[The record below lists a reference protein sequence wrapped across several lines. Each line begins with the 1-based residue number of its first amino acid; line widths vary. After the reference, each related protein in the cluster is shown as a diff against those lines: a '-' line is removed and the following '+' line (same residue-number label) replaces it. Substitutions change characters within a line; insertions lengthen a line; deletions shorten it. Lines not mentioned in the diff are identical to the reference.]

1 MLVAGGELKL
11 GGVIGEGWVRIKD
24 ELKASCYC
32 FQNTVV
38 GINRNVSLCYLRR
51 AALEKCLFFKC

>member
-1 MLVAGGELKL
+1 MKL

-24 ELKASCYC
+24 EFKASCYG

-38 GINRNVSLCYLRR
+38 CSYRNVSLCYLRR
-51 AALEKCLFFKC
+51 AALEKLLFFKC